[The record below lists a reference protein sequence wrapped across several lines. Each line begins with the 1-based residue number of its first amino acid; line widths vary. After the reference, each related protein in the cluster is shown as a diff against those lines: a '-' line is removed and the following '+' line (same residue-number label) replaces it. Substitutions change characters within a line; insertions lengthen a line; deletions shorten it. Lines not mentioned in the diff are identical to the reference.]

1 MLGDDIL
8 NFYTIEMSGT
18 VTLQSDLS
26 VLTDRINTL
35 EKSDQLTLDFSDVD
49 FVNPE
54 AMIILVTAS
63 RLAFEKT
70 NRPIIWD
77 ALKSDVYSYLER
89 VNITN
94 IDFLVV
100 KKPRDAK
107 KFYRSPTQSN
117 NLVEFSIITSWK
129 ELGEAISKTKGVL
142 NRWFPNKPMEY
153 RRNLSTLVKE
163 TVENSIDHSGKHA
176 NEGIC
181 YYAVQKYEHQDNSV
195 EIQIAVGDVGVGM
208 LTSLRRVYP
217 DTKNDEEAILGALVD
232 GKSGRPTGRGGLGY
246 VTIKDAL
253 AKLEGSLK
261 IRSGNALVVY
271 KSCCDSPRIC
281 EQKSNYPGTQ
291 IIFRCGG

>member
-1 MLGDDIL
+1 MPGDEIL
-8 NFYTIEMSGT
+8 KYYTIEMTGT
-18 VTLQSDLS
+18 VTLQYDLS
-26 VLTDRINTL
+26 VLTEQINLL
-35 EKSDQLTLDFSDVD
+35 EISDQLSLDFSDVG

-63 RLAFEKT
+63 KLAFEKT
-70 NRPIIWD
+70 KRPIIWNK
-77 ALKSDVYSYLER
+77 LKSDVYSYLER
-89 VNITN
+89 VNITS
-94 IDFLVV
+94 IDFIEV
-100 KKPRDAK
+100 KKPKDAK

-129 ELGEAISKTKGVL
+129 ELGDAISKTKGVL
-142 NRWFPNKPMEY
+142 NRWFPNKPIEY

-163 TVENSIDHSGKHA
+163 TVENSIDHSGEHS

-181 YYAVQKYEHQDNSV
+181 YYAVQKYEHQDGGV

-208 LTSLRRVYP
+208 LASLRRVYP
-217 DTKNDEEAILGALVD
+217 ETKDDEEAILGALVD

-246 VTIKDAL
+246 VTIKEAL
-253 AKLEGSLK
+253 AKLEGRLK

-271 KSCCDSPRIC
+271 MSNCDNPRIC
-281 EQKSNYPGTQ
+281 GQRSYYPGTQ